1 MSMTDPIAD
10 LFTRIRNACL
20 AKHRTV
26 DVPASR
32 VKERILALLEREGF
46 ISGSQAVEGAAK
58 PTTRIVLRYYRHEPV
73 IRNIQRISTPGLRR
87 YVKAKD
93 IRPVRGGLGIAIIS
107 TSHGLMTDREAKK
120 KSFGGEVVA
129 RLW

>member
-10 LFTRIRNACL
+10 LFTRMRNACL

-32 VKERILALLEREGF
+32 MKERILSLLEHEGF
-46 ISGSQAVEGAAK
+46 ISGFQAVEGAAK
-58 PTTRIVLRYYRHEPV
+58 PAVRIMLRYYRHESV
-73 IRNIQRISTPGLRR
+73 IQHVQRVSTPGLRR

-93 IRPVRGGLGIAIIS
+93 IKPVRGGLGIAIIS
-107 TSHGLMTDREAKK
+107 TSRGLMTDREARK
-120 KSFGGEVVA
+120 KSLGGEVVA

>member
-10 LFTRIRNACL
+10 LFTRMRNACL

-32 VKERILALLEREGF
+32 VKERVLTLLEREGYITGF
-46 ISGSQAVEGAAK
+46 QPVEGADH
-58 PTTRIVLRYYRHEPV
+58 PMTRVILRYFRHEPV
-73 IRNIQRISTPGLRR
+73 IRHIERVSTPGLRR
-87 YVKAKD
+87 YVKSRD
-93 IRPVRGGLGIAIIS
+93 IKPVRGGLGISVIS
-107 TSHGLMTDREAKK
+107 TSQGLMTDREAKK
-120 KSFGGEVVA
+120 RSLGGEVVA

>member
-10 LFTRIRNACL
+10 LFTRMRNACL
-20 AKHRTV
+20 AKHRSV

-32 VKERILALLEREGF
+32 RKERILALLEREGF
-46 ISGSQAVEGAAK
+46 ISGFQAVEGADK
-58 PTTRIVLRYYRHEPV
+58 PTVRVILRYYRHESV
-73 IRNIQRISTPGLRR
+73 IQRIQRVSTPGLRR

-93 IRPVRGGLGIAIIS
+93 IQSVRGGLGIAIIS
-107 TSHGLMTDREAKK
+107 TSHGLMTDREARK
-120 KSFGGEVVA
+120 KSLGGEIVA